1 MQHYFERD
9 GLRLSYYLDDFTD
22 PWRDAPT
29 LVLLHGAMANARRFY
44 SWVPALAR
52 DYKVVRLDLRGHG
65 DSQVPTEAQGLSLD
79 VLVDDLIGLLDHLGV
94 HSAHIVGNSAGGY
107 VGQHLAMR
115 APERVRTLALFG
127 SAPGLKQSQAS
138 TWLPRVQASGLRQFL
153 ADTVDDRFPPDWV
166 GTAHV
171 EHFLDDLGANDVAY
185 IGRFVGYM
193 ASQEW
198 SAEVHRIT
206 CPTLVV
212 VPGAGRIGS
221 TEVYRPMREQ
231 LPRGEVLVYEGER
244 HSICEYLASR
254 CTADLLSFLLRHG
267 GHLLSA
273 KT

>member
-1 MQHYFERD
+1 MQHTFDSD
-9 GLRLSYYLDDFTD
+9 GLQLNYYLDDFTD
-22 PWRDAPT
+22 PWTDAPT
-29 LVLLHGAMANARRFY
+29 IVLLHGAMANARRFY

-52 DYKVVRLDLRGHG
+52 HYKVVRMDLRGHG
-65 DSQVPTEAQGLSLD
+65 DSQVPSDQQTLSLD
-79 VLVDDLIGLLDHLGV
+79 VLVDDVIRLLDHLGV
-94 HSAHIVGNSAGGY
+94 QNAHIVGNSAGGY

-115 APERVRTLALFG
+115 APERVLTLALFG

-138 TWLPRVQASGLRQFL
+138 TWLPKVQARGLRQFL
-153 ADTVDDRFPPDWV
+153 ADTVDDRFPPEWV
-166 GTAHV
+166 GTPQV
-171 EHFLDDLGANDVAY
+171 EHFLDDLGDNDVAY

-198 SAEVHRIT
+198 SAELHRIT

-221 TEVYRPMREQ
+221 TEVYRPMRER

-244 HSICEYLASR
+244 HSICEYLAPR

-267 GHLLSA
+267 GHA
-273 KT
+273 PHAVR